1 MSNEDDNFIREVNEE
16 LRSDAATAI
25 WKKYGKF
32 IIGGAV
38 AIVLGVAGN
47 VAYKE
52 YTANQAAA
60 SGDIFLAALTAARE
74 GRQDEAIESFDKL
87 EAEGYG
93 AYPLMA
99 KLRAATVLADKGDA
113 SAAIASF
120 QAVAGDSSVPKALQ
134 DIAKIRAAYLLVDHG
149 SYDDVSRQVEVLT
162 DTENAMRHSAREA
175 LGLAAFKANDF
186 SRAKEWMELMV
197 DDARTPQQMS
207 TRAQVVLDLIA
218 GRSAAS

>member
-38 AIVLGVAGN
+38 AIVVGVAGN
-47 VAYKE
+47 VAFKE
-52 YTANQAAA
+52 YTAKQAAA
-60 SGDIFLAALTAARE
+60 SGDIFLEALTAARE
-74 GRQDEAIESFDKL
+74 GRQDEAIEGFDKL
-87 EAEGYG
+87 EVEGYG

-99 KLRAATVLADKGDA
+99 KLRAATVLADKGDI
-113 SAAIASF
+113 SDAIATF
-120 QAVAGDSSVPKALQ
+120 QEVAADNGVPKALQ

-149 SYDDVSRQVEVLT
+149 SYDDVSSQVEVLT

-186 SRAKEWMELMV
+186 TRAKEWMELIA
-197 DDARTPQQMS
+197 DDVRTPQQMS
-207 TRAQVVLDLIA
+207 TRAQVILDLIA

>member
-47 VAYKE
+47 VAYTE

-60 SGDIFLAALTAARE
+60 SGDIFLEALTAARE
-74 GRQDEAIESFDKL
+74 GRQDEAIEGFDKL

-113 SAAIASF
+113 SGAIASF
-120 QAVAGDSSVPKALQ
+120 QAVAADNGVPKSLQ
-134 DIAKIRAAYLLVDHG
+134 DVAKIRAAYLLVDHG
-149 SYDDVSRQVEVLT
+149 SYDDVSREVEVLT

-175 LGLAAFKANDF
+175 LGLAAYKANDF
-186 SRAKEWMELMV
+186 TRAKEWMELIV
-197 DDARTPQQMS
+197 DDRRTPQQMS

-218 GRSAAS
+218 SRSAAS

>member
-1 MSNEDDNFIREVNEE
+1 MSSEDDNFIREVNEE

-38 AIVLGVAGN
+38 AIVVGVAGN

-60 SGDIFLAALTAARE
+60 SGDIFLEALTAARE
-74 GRQDEAIESFDKL
+74 GRQDEAIEGFDKL

-113 SAAIASF
+113 SSAIAAF
-120 QAVAGDSSVPKALQ
+120 QAVSGDNGVPKALQ

-149 SYDDVSRQVEVLT
+149 SYDDVSREVEVLT

-175 LGLAAFKANDF
+175 LGLAAYKANDF
-186 SRAKEWMELMV
+186 ARAKEWMQLIV
-197 DDARTPQQMS
+197 DDRRSPQQMS
-207 TRAQVVLDLIA
+207 SRAQVILDLIA

>member
-38 AIVLGVAGN
+38 AIVVGVAGN

-52 YTANQAAA
+52 YTENQAAA
-60 SGDIFLAALTAARE
+60 SGDIFLEALTAARE
-74 GRQDEAIESFDKL
+74 GRQDEAIEGFDKL

-113 SAAIASF
+113 SGAIATF
-120 QAVAGDSSVPKALQ
+120 QAVATDNGVPKALQ
-134 DIAKIRAAYLLVDHG
+134 DVAKIRAAYLLVDHG
-149 SYDDVSRQVEVLT
+149 SYDDVSREVEVLT

-175 LGLAAFKANDF
+175 LGLAAYKANDF
-186 SRAKEWMELMV
+186 TRAKEWMELIV
-197 DDARTPQQMS
+197 DDRRTPQQMS